1 VRSRASEENEE
12 EEASPVPSEPAREG
26 QAKGGAAAQ
35 KPSGAAKAPTTL
47 QLAASPT
54 KIAYD
59 TTELTAKAGKVT
71 IDFDNPAAVEHDV
84 AIEQNGNE
92 IAKSALI
99 SEGKT
104 SVTAE
109 LEPGTYTFLCTV
121 PGHAEAGMEGTLT
134 IQ

>member
-1 VRSRASEENEE
+1 MPSQSEE
-12 EEASPVPSEPAREG
+12 EG
-26 QAKGGAAAQ
+26 QAKSGAATK
-35 KPSGAAKAPTTL
+35 KPSGAAKVSSTL

-54 KIAYD
+54 TIAYD
-59 TTELTAKAGKVT
+59 TTALTAKAGKVT
-71 IDFDNPAAVEHDV
+71 IDFDNPAAIEHDV
-84 AIEQNGNE
+84 AIEQDGNE